1 MLIKVTNFQ
10 YFNFVAGLHS
20 SIWSGIGHNNQ
31 DIEATTQGLAH
42 LKHQHQKLSNRE
54 READMLRKIDEIFQF
69 SDEKPMLPSVEQIT
83 QPMALGN

>member
-1 MLIKVTNFQ
+1 M
-10 YFNFVAGLHS
+10 HS
-20 SIWSGIGHNNQ
+20 SIWSGIGHNNH
-31 DIEATTQGLAH
+31 DIEETTQAH
-42 LKHQHQKLSNRE
+42 LKHRHQKLSNRE